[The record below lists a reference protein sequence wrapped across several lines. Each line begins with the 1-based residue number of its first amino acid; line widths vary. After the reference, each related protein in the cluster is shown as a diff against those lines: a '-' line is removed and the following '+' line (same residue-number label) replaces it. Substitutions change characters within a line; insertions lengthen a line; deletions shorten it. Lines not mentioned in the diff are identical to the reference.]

1 MAYDRDDIERIRQSI
16 NIVELAEAV
25 TTVKKAGRSHKAI
38 CPFHQEKTPSMSLDP
53 SRGLFHC
60 FGCQRGGD
68 VFKFVMESQAL
79 DFTEAVEM
87 LAKQAGVTLRVDPQA
102 AKNRGK
108 RQKLTEAVA
117 LATEFYHQRLKS
129 APDAA
134 DARSYLRGR
143 GYHGEV
149 VDQFMLGYAPEEPG
163 WDLLVQHLKEKGV
176 TEATMLDAGLATKTQ
191 RGRLRDWFHNRLL
204 FPIFDLKGDAVGF
217 GGRLLDGEGPKYVN
231 TQETRIYQKARL
243 LYGLNLAK
251 SRIAREGTAV
261 VVEGYTDVIAM
272 HLAGMDVAV
281 ATCGTA
287 LGEDHFDLLRR
298 FSDKVVLA
306 FDADKAGAGAAL
318 RGGELQTPTDL
329 GLDLRVV
336 QMPEGKDP
344 ADLVSAGEM
353 DVLTKAIEDS
363 VPIVAF
369 QIEKTLERHDLTEVE
384 GKTRALREAAPL
396 IAHLEDAV
404 ARGEYARRLAR
415 QTGIEDD
422 MVRLAIRQARSGGAS
437 GAQKGRSPLTSDAP
451 GPATVAE
458 HRNPLEDEALRLY
471 ASGGFG
477 SRELISAHFG
487 SDGYRTAFRALE
499 AAPRLSNGLIDLGAL
514 DPIDEALASRI
525 RGLSLQERPE
535 DDAEALFRRLEVRRL
550 EAEIE
555 VIRQEV
561 ERVDPDDQAYST
573 LAGRLVALLRER
585 SEWRSN

>member
-1 MAYDRDDIERIRQSI
+1 
-16 NIVELAEAV
+16 
-25 TTVKKAGRSHKAI
+25 
-38 CPFHQEKTPSMSLDP
+38 MSLDP

-68 VFKFVMESQAL
+68 IFKFVMESQAL
-79 DFTEAVEM
+79 DFAEAVEM
-87 LAKQAGVTLRVDPQA
+87 LAKQAGMTLRVDPQA
-102 AKNRGK
+102 AKNRGQ

-143 GYHGEV
+143 GYDGEV

-163 WDLLVQHLKEKGV
+163 WDSLVQHLKEKGV

-261 VVEGYTDVIAM
+261 VVEGYTDVMAM

-287 LGEDHFDLLRR
+287 LGEGHFDLLRR
-298 FSDKVVLA
+298 FSEKVVLA
-306 FDADKAGAGAAL
+306 FDADKAGVGAAL
-318 RGGELQTPTDL
+318 RGGELQAPTDL
-329 GLDLRVV
+329 GLDLRVA

-344 ADLVSAGEM
+344 ADLVSAGEI
-353 DVLTKAIEDS
+353 DVLTKAVDNS
-363 VPIVAF
+363 VPLVAF
-369 QIEKTLERHDLTEVE
+369 QIEKTLEGHDLTEVE

-437 GAQKGRSPLTSDAP
+437 GARKGWSPLGPDAP
-451 GPATVAE
+451 GAATTAAP
-458 HRNPLEDEALRLY
+458 RNPLEDEALRLY
-471 ASGGFG
+471 VSGGFG
-477 SRELISAHFG
+477 SRELTSAHFG

-499 AAPRLSNGLIDLGAL
+499 AAPRLSNGLIDLSAL
-514 DPIDEALASRI
+514 DKIDKALASRI

-555 VIRQEV
+555 VIRKEV
-561 ERVDPDDQAYST
+561 ERVDPDDHAYPT